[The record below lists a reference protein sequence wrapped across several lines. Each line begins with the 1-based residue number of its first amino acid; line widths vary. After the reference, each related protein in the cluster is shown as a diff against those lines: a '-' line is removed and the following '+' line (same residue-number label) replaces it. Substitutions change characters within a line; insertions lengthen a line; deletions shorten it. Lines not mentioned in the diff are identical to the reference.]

1 MRSPPGSSPVKNAG
15 DPLVARIVRLIDEGD
30 GGFYAGD
37 LRHQAADFT
46 ELHAIAADFD
56 LRVEAPE
63 ELNLTVRQA
72 ARPIAAAVQA
82 LAADVRR
89 SDKTFGGQLR
99 GVQVAARQAGAA
111 DAKLA
116 SSPSATGCSRSSRM
130 KTRVSAMG
138 RPIVDGGF
146 CVAQRTRL

>member
-1 MRSPPGSSPVKNAG
+1 M
-15 DPLVARIVRLIDEGD
+15 IDEGD

-99 GVQVAARQAGAA
+99 AFR
-111 DAKLA
+111 
-116 SSPSATGCSRSSRM
+116 
-130 KTRVSAMG
+130 
-138 RPIVDGGF
+138 
-146 CVAQRTRL
+146 